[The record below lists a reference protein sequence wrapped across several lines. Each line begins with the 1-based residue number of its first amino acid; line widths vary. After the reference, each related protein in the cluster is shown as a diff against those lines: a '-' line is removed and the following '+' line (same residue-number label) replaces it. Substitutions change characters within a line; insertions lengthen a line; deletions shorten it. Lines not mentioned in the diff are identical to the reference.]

1 MKPGMVEHTC
11 NPVLRRLKQ
20 EAHEFEARRDY
31 IVRQC
36 LKKKKKVEAKRPVML
51 CNCPFSNNGIIR
63 L

>member
-36 LKKKKKVEAKRPVML
+36 LKKKKKSGSKETSYAM
-51 CNCPFSNNGIIR
+51 
-63 L
+63 